1 MELKVKKELIG
12 LVCLKSG
19 HLCKKGDDAPKEFS
33 GLDGE
38 NQAHEWVPVF
48 EGEPFFLQNVG
59 SIADPT
65 GRTEDGKFDTTHLS
79 PEKAW
84 RIGRDYL
91 AHCIRYGFPMKVI
104 KEHFGA
110 GARILEMGC
119 GKEIPLFRTLTCDHS
134 AVKYYKPAAYVGAD
148 LNVIKY
154 HPRVSGIDTTILPKT
169 DITSEEGG
177 AKVPD
182 IPFDIVVS
190 FEVLEHMGKEDG
202 YKFLDA
208 MFAFARRKAER
219 EGQDGLIVLSTPVNG
234 GKIAKN
240 HIYEWQRSELHRAFE
255 KRGGVVEGEYGTFSN
270 LRDILKAMD
279 DTEIEVWNRLASY
292 HSPHTLSCIFSA
304 LHPEA
309 ARNIAWKVRVP
320 A

>member
-1 MELKVKKELIG
+1 MTKELLG
-12 LVCLKSG
+12 LVCIRTG
-19 HLCKKGDDAPKEFS
+19 MLCMKGDAPKTFT
-33 GLDGE
+33 GLDGQQE
-38 NQAHEWVPVF
+38 QHSWMPIV
-48 EGEPFFLQNVG
+48 EGEPYFLQNVG
-59 SIADPT
+59 STAAAT
-65 GRTEDGKFDTTHLS
+65 GRTDDGKFDKTHLS

-104 KEHFGA
+104 KEHVGA
-110 GARILEMGC
+110 GGRILEMGC

-134 AVKYYKPAAYVGAD
+134 AVKYYKPSVYVGAD
-148 LNVIKY
+148 LNTIQY
-154 HPRVSGIDTTILPKT
+154 RPRITGCETTILPKT
-169 DITSEEGG
+169 DITSEEGA

-182 IPFDIVVS
+182 VPFDVVVS
-190 FEVLEHMGKEDG
+190 FEVLEHMDKPDG
-202 YKFLDA
+202 HRFLDA

-219 EGQDGLIVLSTPVNG
+219 EGEDGLIILSTPVNG

-240 HIYEWQRSELHRAFE
+240 HIYEWQQSELRRAFE
-255 KRGGVVEGEYGTFSN
+255 KRGGVIEGEYGTFSN
-270 LRDILKAMD
+270 LRDLAAAMD
-279 DTEIEVWNRLASY
+279 DTETEVWNRLARY

-304 LHPEA
+304 MHPDA